1 MKPQNNGGK
10 KTMATL
16 RKGRPHPFREFQQA
30 IKIPGKPWWSKNMAT
45 DEDALN
51 FGHYKFSAHNA
62 FSAQNSN
69 I

>member
-30 IKIPGKPWWSKNMAT
+30 IKIAIYFQFNHHAGAWTRNETEAKHWETKIFS
-45 DEDALN
+45 
-51 FGHYKFSAHNA
+51 GH
-62 FSAQNSN
+62 Q
-69 I
+69 ILG